1 MKKFVS
7 LFLVF
12 SLVVLSG
19 NLYAKKKGAE
29 IMVQKKDGQQ
39 VRGELITVKE
49 NLLLL
54 LETKGADVSV
64 DIEDVR
70 KITIMRKSKAGKGA
84 IYGAI
89 LGAFFTT
96 IFIVEDQSQPRSYDF
111 GVYLRGSV
119 VFIGGGALLGALIA
133 LDSGKDET
141 IQIQGKSDSEIKEI
155 LEKLRKKARIRNY
168 K

>member
-64 DIEDVR
+64 DIGDVR
-70 KITIMRKSKAGKGA
+70 KITIVRKSKAGKGA

-96 IFIVEDQSQPRSYDF
+96 ILIVEDQSQPVSFDF
-111 GVYLRGSV
+111 GVYLGASA
-119 VFIGGGALLGALIA
+119 VFIGGGSLLGALFG
-133 LDSGKDET
+133 LDSGRDET
-141 IQIQGKSDSEIKEI
+141 IQIQGKYDSEIKEI